1 MAIKRARFHNVVIYD
16 GKCEC
21 FLWKLVNVGGYQ
33 VKGKIA
39 KIDIVEKWKRR
50 DLERK
55 KKTGEESRVL
65 RIAKRIKFWDVTI
78 FPVILG
84 CFCLNETNK

>member
-1 MAIKRARFHNVVIYD
+1 MAIKRTRFHNVVIYD

-21 FLWKLVNVGGYQ
+21 FLWKLVNVGGIRLRETLR
-33 VKGKIA
+33 KSILSKSGIEE
-39 KIDIVEKWKRR
+39 IWKR
-50 DLERK
+50 

-78 FPVILG
+78 FPVILR

>member
-1 MAIKRARFHNVVIYD
+1 MAIKRTRFHNVVIYD

-33 VKGKIA
+33 VKGKSCENRYCR
-39 KIDIVEKWKRR
+39 KVETKRFGK
-50 DLERK
+50 E

-65 RIAKRIKFWDVTI
+65 RIAKRINFGTLQ
-78 FPVILG
+78 FFL
-84 CFCLNETNK
+84 LS